1 MDGHVRGRERYVF
14 SICLV
19 CAIPELILAIV
30 IVFLF
35 PFDRFLSFSNFRMIY
50 QRMYLVNDREVIRT
64 RNEIMHSGLLNVN
77 ENGCRSA
84 KTPLFV

>member
-1 MDGHVRGRERYVF
+1 MRGRERCVF

-35 PFDRFLSFSNFRMIY
+35 PFDRFYIKLLQFSSDHDIPVHVF
-50 QRMYLVNDREVIRT
+50 
-64 RNEIMHSGLLNVN
+64 SKF
-77 ENGCRSA
+77 S
-84 KTPLFV
+84 K

>member
-19 CAIPELILAIV
+19 CASPELILAIV

-35 PFDRFLSFSNFRMIY
+35 PFQRFYKLLQFSSDIS
-50 QRMYLVNDREVIRT
+50 VNVFSKWLQS
-64 RNEIMHSGLLNVN
+64 N
-77 ENGCRSA
+77 
-84 KTPLFV
+84 